1 MLWESENRAEQCRI
15 LQIGTVDA
23 GNGTLFGTRNK
34 RAIQRDHLTL
44 LIGSGGMGAAAIH
57 AAVQKARQ
65 NLVSDFDNYTKF
77 ILVDSDRR
85 EIDRMEKE
93 RIKTLNISTPGA
105 SERLRRDDRKNFFRA
120 FVPQDY
126 DNFKLGP
133 NGAGVDCMTGKIKF
147 YDDAMGGS
155 TNDVKFRNIIG
166 EIFNTDWSDRRN
178 LQVDIIIVTGLS
190 GGTGSGI
197 FEELAAHAREAC
209 IYSGAIYVRV
219 YGYLFLPDTME
230 KFVEGDPDR
239 LNTLYA
245 NGYAALKELES
256 YMSIPAS
263 PGRTE
268 KFYSGDGV
276 TTMKCNSDTPLFD
289 YPILISGT
297 YEESIRMMA
306 DLIVNLST
314 SGTASLDY
322 FYRSIPWTRSLYLNG
337 NNLTTGGVL
346 KNNVFP
352 EDSRRYCGIGYA
364 YAAIPKEIVT
374 ANIVGNVCQK
384 FYQTDETGR
393 HFCTEENRMSR
404 SEMETQIRRLF
415 GFGTDDE
422 LNEMSL
428 WNLELRG
435 VLERCSRLPDNPVD
449 IRPRDVETGNTDA
462 YERGFRAVESVYNG
476 TQELTGYLTDLV
488 TRFKDKAKEV
498 IRDYGPKAMEL
509 LYKGTG
515 PYNQDG
521 MSEVYP
527 ELSIEN
533 MLNTAKTEMQ
543 RVITT
548 TVARP
553 ELTIGFMGFIRRSG
567 LIQWKGDFQ
576 HAIQQEV
583 KQKIACNLLES
594 DGIWE
599 RKVIKPIED
608 FIDQCRCFS
617 NRWERLIKFYRS
629 VGSSLDGDYQRF
641 LNESQRENGINLCN
655 NVHAYGWLQENIRK
669 KMMGI
674 DLECVK
680 RNLVDSFAEN
690 SEDWASNE
698 EGRTR
703 KVFDEVMARSCEL
716 GSKADLFASDML
728 SVVSYFNYIL
738 EQEPQENVANK
749 ARELVQGIVRQLIE
763 KSKPTFKTVPGA
775 WSVIDGFLFLPAE
788 LEYSKFATP
797 IKQAFR
803 DEFAKIWGFTDSCIF
818 ANVSDVIC
826 YQTSKANALC
836 DLQDIGKWEDF
847 YNSSYYTISR
857 HLCNGEYVTKFTERT
872 KSEMEE
878 DKARK
883 EQKPVPELRLTAQ
896 EEILFG
902 TGLSWEHY
910 PPVALRNLESNEKE
924 KEFLRTMFDPI
935 VDYAMEEK
943 LIERKEDST
952 QSSDIYEYIVHLIPD
967 DWNNLDVEDYENIEQ
982 DGKFSKGKELFDYL
996 KQHNR
1001 CSTQPDQKPV
1011 ILSDS
1016 GIFAG
1021 PFDFS
1026 NARQCGMNSD
1036 EIEAQ
1041 SIIYMKRILRKNT
1054 ELFLELRET
1063 LCRYYEIKKALELR
1077 EEDQRYKYQVKHFIR
1092 YYQYGIVVYS
1102 EKDMTWRYMINNEG
1116 RMKTLCRF
1124 DRIAEINYTPIEK
1137 KFSQMNWKILMAFK
1151 TFTALNFDELECIA
1165 KEKEISEDRNEL
1177 NTLLRKNG
1185 EKLRKLGK
1193 KLKTDFIDPAG
1204 EDRTPEEAI
1213 KFCLRIR
1220 NGNDD
1225 EEFYVKT
1232 LVNMY
1237 ESLEEF
1243 TSFIEPVPV
1252 PEEWVCSYGHHNL
1265 ENHCFCS
1272 VCGEKRGW
1280 KCESCGHYNNNK
1292 IRFCPECGA
1301 RAPMK

>member
-44 LIGSGGMGAAAIH
+44 VIGSGGMGAAAIH

-93 RIKTLNISTPGA
+93 QIKTLNISTPGA
-105 SERLRRDDRKNFFRA
+105 AERLRCDDRKNFFRA
-120 FVPQDY
+120 FVPRDY

-133 NGAGVDCMTGKIKF
+133 NGADVDRMTGKIKF
-147 YDDAMGGS
+147 YDNAMGGS
-155 TNDVKFRNIIG
+155 TNDTKFRNIIG

-178 LQVDIIIVTGLS
+178 LLVDIIIVAGLS
-190 GGTGSGI
+190 GGTGSGT
-197 FEELAAHAREAC
+197 FEELAVHAREAC
-209 IYSGAIYVRV
+209 IYSGAPVVRV
-219 YGYLFLPDTME
+219 FGYLFLPDTVE
-230 KFVEGDPDR
+230 AFVQANPEA
-239 LNTLYA
+239 LSAIYA

-289 YPILISGT
+289 CPVLISET

-314 SGTASLDY
+314 SGIVGMNSFYANIPTARFS
-322 FYRSIPWTRSLYLNG
+322 YLNG

-364 YAAIPKEIVT
+364 YAAIPKELVT

-404 SEMETQIRRLF
+404 AEMETQIRRLF
-415 GFGTDDE
+415 GFGTYDE

-428 WNLELRG
+428 WDLKLKG
-435 VLERCSRLPDNPVD
+435 ALERCSRLPDNPVD
-449 IRPRDVETGNTDA
+449 ITPHEVLAGNISA
-462 YERGFRAVESVYNG
+462 YMRGFQASVRIVEG
-476 TQELTGYLTDLV
+476 TWELRSYLVDQVRL
-488 TRFKDKAKEV
+488 FKENARQV
-498 IRDYGPKAMEL
+498 IRDYGPKAIEL
-509 LYKGTG
+509 LYKGGG

-521 MSEVYP
+521 MLESYP

-533 MLNTAKTEMQ
+533 MLNTARGELQKVRSKT
-543 RVITT
+543 I
-548 TVARP
+548 ARP
-553 ELTIGFMGFIRRSG
+553 EFRPQLLEIIRHAGLT
-567 LIQWKGDFQ
+567 QWRADFQ

-583 KQKIACNLLES
+583 KQEIAKNFFEP

-608 FIDQCRCFS
+608 FINQCRCFS
-617 NRWERLIKFYRS
+617 NRLETLTKFYRN
-629 VGSSLDGDYQRF
+629 VGSSLEGDYQRF
-641 LNESQRENGINLCN
+641 LNESQSGNYINLCSN
-655 NVHAYGWLQENIRK
+655 AKAYGWIQENIRK

-674 DLECVK
+674 DLEGVK

-847 YNSSYYTISR
+847 YNSSYYMISR

-872 KSEMEE
+872 KSEIERR
-878 DKARK
+878 KALIEARSAS
-883 EQKPVPELRLTAQ
+883 ELRLTAQ

-924 KEFLRTMFDPI
+924 KEFLHTMFDPI
-935 VDYAMEEK
+935 VDYAMKEK

-952 QSSDIYEYIVHLIPD
+952 QSSDIYGYVVHLIPD
-967 DWNNLDVEDYENIEQ
+967 DWNNLDVENYENIGL
-982 DGKFSKGKELFDYL
+982 DGRFERGENLFSYL
-996 KQHNR
+996 RQQNSASKK
-1001 CSTQPDQKPV
+1001 PDQKS
-1011 ILSDS
+1011 ITLSDS
-1016 GIFAG
+1016 GIFAS

-1026 NARQCGMNSD
+1026 NARQCGMSSD
-1036 EIEAQ
+1036 EIEKQ

-1054 ELFLELRET
+1054 ELFLELRKT
-1063 LCRYYEIKKALELR
+1063 LCRYYEIEKALDKR
-1077 EEDQRYKYQVKHFIR
+1077 EKEPKI
-1092 YYQYGIVVYS
+1092 G
-1102 EKDMTWRYMINNEG
+1102 EKKP
-1116 RMKTLCRF
+1116 KTLK
-1124 DRIAEINYTPIEK
+1124 IGEK
-1137 KFSQMNWKILMAFK
+1137 KPNEWICS
-1151 TFTALNFDELECIA
+1151 CGH
-1165 KEKEISEDRNEL
+1165 RN
-1177 NTLLRKNG
+1177 
-1185 EKLRKLGK
+1185 
-1193 KLKTDFIDPAG
+1193 P
-1204 EDRTPEEAI
+1204 
-1213 KFCLRIR
+1213 
-1220 NGNDD
+1220 
-1225 EEFYVKT
+1225 
-1232 LVNMY
+1232 
-1237 ESLEEF
+1237 
-1243 TSFIEPVPV
+1243 
-1252 PEEWVCSYGHHNL
+1252 

-1272 VCGEKRGW
+1272 VCGEKRGF
-1280 KCESCGHYNNNK
+1280 KCESCGHYNSNEFE
-1292 IRFCPECGA
+1292 ICVWCGA
-1301 RAPMK
+1301 RKPMK